1 MREQDERRRK
11 AEELKEQLN
20 KVVGGLAQLVKEEQ
34 ALAQPAPEDE
44 AAEGENGEQAP
55 RMTQEQISERRNAL
69 TDQKADLEAALAQA
83 QEDRLEVKYP
93 AAVKEEARLN
103 LVIVG
108 PEKCGKTTLAN
119 YLAQEH

>member
-1 MREQDERRRK
+1 LREQDERRRK